1 MANLPRYTLKHD
13 QDKEKWVL
21 KKDATQ
27 RTVRSFETK
36 DDATRRGVLKKAI
49 GNEGG
54 SIRIEK
60 QKGGFQ
66 EERTFP
72 RGRDPRKSKG

>member
-36 DDATRRGVLKKAI
+36 DDATMRGVLKKAI